1 MSSERTPLIPSSQ
14 HKRESLSLFSRWDYA
29 LILPVLLSNNF
40 LAAFESTIAASTQTA
55 VGADFRESDNVAW
68 VAISYLIVSTAAQPL
83 YGRASDIFGRTT
95 LYVLSLSF
103 FAVGCLGCAM
113 SASLSQMVV
122 VRAMCGIGGGG
133 LITVSQVCAWDVLPV
148 KSRPAYQAVNNV
160 TYGVGA
166 AVGASLGGLFS
177 DSLGWRFAYLF
188 PVPLSILS
196 ILVFVYRARPKLIE
210 LHQGEEGKIQLK
222 DIDVLGSGLLLTAI
236 TLLMIII
243 NLGGDEIPWT
253 SPLVPTIVISTGII
267 AFVFFRHEA
276 KASLPVLPIGLIKSR
291 HMVSQVGMNLF
302 GAMVIFGVLY
312 LIPPFFQ
319 STLLTTAS
327 LASLRLLYPTL
338 TAPLGSILTGI
349 FLHHHPHKAYLAQ
362 RLGAGVLL
370 AGTGI
375 MLSLAFGDDNGERVE
390 GWFVWHLV
398 WVHAGMGILFISSLL
413 DVLSASGSDHAAAT
427 SLILL
432 LRSLGSTLGIASSQ
446 SVLQNTLSHQLS
458 RTFTG
463 PGSDEIIAGIRQSVD
478 FLKELP
484 ERERELGV
492 RCWVMAFR
500 AAFGGLVGV
509 AGVVVVFAVLGICAS
524 KQEVTE
530 EAEIHPSSL
539 ESQD

>member
-1 MSSERTPLIPSSQ
+1 
-14 HKRESLSLFSRWDYA
+14 
-29 LILPVLLSNNF
+29 
-40 LAAFESTIAASTQTA
+40 
-55 VGADFRESDNVAW
+55 
-68 VAISYLIVSTAAQPL
+68 
-83 YGRASDIFGRTT
+83 
-95 LYVLSLSF
+95 
-103 FAVGCLGCAM
+103 
-113 SASLSQMVV
+113 MVV

-413 DVLSASGSDHAAAT
+413 DVLSASGSAIPDHAAAT